1 MSGLSPAQ
9 LDAVCCELQRT
20 QELIRQFAR
29 YMQASMQTRP
39 AGGGVA
45 PAQTEF
51 PPSLGL
57 DTSKLVKTED
67 LDELPGVLKRD
78 SYMYDERG
86 ISAAVP
92 QLYFDIVKAL
102 ERPATSGF
110 IVSDTQTIK
119 IDINNKGVLVALNAG
134 EKFTLSPFDP
144 FRIEKLR
151 ITSASTTAGVRVF
164 FI

>member
-1 MSGLSPAQ
+1 
-9 LDAVCCELQRT
+9 
-20 QELIRQFAR
+20 
-29 YMQASMQTRP
+29 
-39 AGGGVA
+39 
-45 PAQTEF
+45 
-51 PPSLGL
+51 
-57 DTSKLVKTED
+57 
-67 LDELPGVLKRD
+67 
-78 SYMYDERG
+78 MYDERG

-92 QLYFDIVKAL
+92 QLYFDLVKAL

-119 IDINNKGVLVALNAG
+119 IDINNKGVLLSLNAG

-151 ITSASTTAGVRVF
+151 ITSASATAGVRVF